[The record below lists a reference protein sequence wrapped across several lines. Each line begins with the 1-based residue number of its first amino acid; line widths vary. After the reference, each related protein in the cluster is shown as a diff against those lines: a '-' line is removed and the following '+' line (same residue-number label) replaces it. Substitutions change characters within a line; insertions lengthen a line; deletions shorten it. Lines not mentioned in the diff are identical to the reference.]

1 MYGEYVY
8 IANQYTVREFFLPS
22 YDPFCLPPML

>member
-1 MYGEYVY
+1 MYGEYLY
-8 IANQYTVREFFLPS
+8 IANQYTVREFFLLP